1 MKKKPNVRAGGW
13 SALKKICTIM
23 KLCLI
28 LSLFAVF
35 SVSAGSMAQNAKLSM
50 EKKSVSLIEVLNELS
65 EKSDYEFFYNDNEV
79 KGVKVSV
86 SVKDATVSEILDHV
100 LQGTALK
107 YQIVDHVIVISPQ
120 KDEQAQEKGVWRVS
134 GIVKDQHGVPLPGV
148 TIILKGSST
157 GTATDASGKFKMHFI
172 DENETVTLV
181 FSFIGMISREVVVK
195 DFIKENLEIVMHS
208 EEEKLDEVIV
218 TGMGNKSKNSF
229 TGSATVVSRQQLM
242 SVGTKSLL
250 QSLAAFVPG
259 LQIVKNNE
267 MGSDPNTRPEILI
280 RGRSSFEGSSN
291 VPTFI
296 VDGAEVDLDY
306 VFDMDMNGVETVTV
320 LKDAS
325 ASALYGSKAAKGVV
339 VITTKPLRAGKL
351 RVSYSGTLRTSIPD
365 VRDYDLLNAA
375 EKLEYERLAGVYDDN
390 GKFQY
395 EKDTEYN
402 EKFKRVREGVDT
414 DWLSKP
420 LRNSVSQNHNLNIAG
435 GDEYIRYS
443 LGARYGSEQGVM
455 EKSKRDRYSLNFR
468 LSYNKQDKVYV
479 SNSTTITSVNS
490 EESPYGTFNKYV
502 ELNPYDRAYNL
513 DGSLNKV
520 LSFNVPNPLFEA
532 TLGSYD
538 RSEQF
543 YLNNVLDL
551 RVEVLP
557 GFRVEGFFSLNKSKD
572 DTEKF
577 TSPEAHEFNNKEAS
591 ESGRIEISNKKSMTY
606 EGRVTLSY
614 NKMFGTGTLLNAM
627 GGANIQS
634 SENNG
639 NGYTAVGLYSD
650 KLGHPAFATRYPE
663 GATPQG
669 SQGLERSMGL
679 FLNANVIYD
688 DRYFADASIRYE
700 GSSKFGEDQRFTPFW
715 SLGLGW
721 NIHKEKFLNMSGTD
735 RIKLRGSL
743 GYTGNA
749 SFSPYQAMTT
759 YKYDAGLDYD
769 KGIGAIP
776 MAIGNPDLKWERAL
790 TYNVGLDVVL
800 FKNRLDFTL
809 EYYNKTTDN
818 LLLDVAKA
826 PSVGTTTAKENM
838 GKLLNTGIELQ
849 TRVVAISNKY
859 LNWSLSLNMQHNE
872 NKIKKISNA
881 LEKMN
886 EELNTANG
894 TLLPPPVYVEGESL
908 SAVKAV
914 KSGGID
920 PATGQEVFIDR
931 FGNPTFVYNYW
942 DKRTYGDSDPTL
954 SGTFGTYL
962 TFKGFSLNMLFHYE
976 LGATVYNQ
984 TLVTRVEG
992 ANPQRNADKRVF
1004 HSRWKKVGDRVKY
1017 KNIAD
1022 QTTPDITSRFVR
1034 DEYMVNMQSL
1044 SLSYD
1049 FTPEICQKLYLS
1061 RLRVEFLM
1069 NDVFR
1074 ASTIKQERGFSYPF
1088 ARSFEFSLSAAF

>member
-107 YQIVDHVIVISPQ
+107 YQIVDHVIVISPR

-181 FSFIGMISREVVVK
+181 FSFIGMISQEVVVK

-229 TGSATVVSRQQLM
+229 TGSA
-242 SVGTKSLL
+242 
-250 QSLAAFVPG
+250 
-259 LQIVKNNE
+259 
-267 MGSDPNTRPEILI
+267 
-280 RGRSSFEGSSN
+280 
-291 VPTFI
+291 
-296 VDGAEVDLDY
+296 
-306 VFDMDMNGVETVTV
+306 TV

-669 SQGLERSMGL
+669 SQELERSMGL

-886 EELNTANG
+886 EELNTAEG

-962 TFKGFSLNMLFHYE
+962 TFKGFSLNMLFNYE

-1061 RLRVEFLM
+1061 RLRVKFLM

>member
-1 MKKKPNVRAGGW
+1 MKKKPNVRAGEP
-13 SALKKICTIM
+13 AFRKICTVM
-23 KLCLI
+23 KLCLV
-28 LSLFAVF
+28 LSLLAVL
-35 SVSAGSMAQNAKLSM
+35 SVSARGVAQNVKLSM
-50 EKKSVSLIEVLNELS
+50 EKKSVSLLNVLNELG
-65 EKSDYEFFYNDNEV
+65 EKSGYEFFYNDDEV
-79 KGVKVSV
+79 TGVKVSV
-86 SVKDATVSEILDHV
+86 SAKDATVQEILDQV
-100 LQGTALK
+100 LKGTSLT
-107 YQIVDHVIVISPQ
+107 YHIVDDVFIITP
-120 KDEQAQEKGVWRVS
+120 KKATDEKKNVWRIS
-134 GIVKDQHGVPLPGV
+134 GLVKDNKGELLPGV
-148 TIILKGSST
+148 TVVIKGTQT
-157 GTATDASGKFKMHFI
+157 GTATDANGKFKIEFL
-172 DENETVTLV
+172 DAEKKSVTLV
-181 FSFIGMISREVVVK
+181 FSFIGMVTQERE
-195 DFIKENLEIVMHS
+195 IKEYVKEGLEIVMQPD
-208 EEEKLDEVIV
+208 EEELEEVII
-218 TGMGNKSKNSF
+218 TGMGNKAKSSF
-229 TGSATVVSRQQLM
+229 TGSATVVSRKQLM

-259 LQIVKNNE
+259 LQIVKNND

-306 VFDMDMNGVETVTV
+306 VFDMDMNDVETVTV

-339 VITTKPLRAGKL
+339 VITTRPLRAGKL

-365 VRDYDLLNAA
+365 VRDLLNAA
-375 EKLEYERLAGVYDDN
+375 EKLEYERLAGVYDDS
-390 GKFQY
+390 GKSQY
-395 EKDTEYN
+395 EKDIEYN
-402 EKFKRVREGVDT
+402 EKFKRVREGVNT

-420 LRNSVSQNHNLNIAG
+420 LRNSVSQNHNLNVAG
-435 GDEYIRYS
+435 GDDYIRYT

-455 EKSKRDRYSLNFR
+455 KKSKRDRYSLNFR

-479 SNSTTITSVNS
+479 SNTTTITSVNS

-513 DGSLNKV
+513 DGTLNKV
-520 LSFNVPNPLFEA
+520 LSFGVSNPLFEA

-577 TSPEAHEFNNKEAS
+577 TSPESYEFRNKDAS
-591 ESGRIEISNKKSMTY
+591 ESGRIEVSNNKAMTY

-627 GGANIQS
+627 GGGNVQS
-634 SENNG
+634 SERNG
-639 NGYTAVGLYSD
+639 NGYAGVGLYSD

-663 GATPQG
+663 GATPSG
-669 SQGLERSMGL
+669 SQDLERSMGL

-721 NIHKEKFLNMSGTD
+721 NIHKEKFLNMSSTD

-809 EYYNKTTDN
+809 EYYSKTTDN

-838 GKLLNTGIELQ
+838 GKLLNTGIEFQ
-849 TRVVAISNKY
+849 TRVVAVSNKSW
-859 LNWSLSLNMQHNE
+859 NWSLSLNMQHNE

-886 EELNTANG
+886 EELNTAEG

-914 KSGGID
+914 KSGGIA

-931 FGNPTFVYNYW
+931 FGVPTFIYNYW
-942 DKRTYGDSDPTL
+942 DKRTYGDSDPTV
-954 SGTFGTYL
+954 SGTLGTYL
-962 TFKGFSLNMLFHYE
+962 TFKGFALNMLFNYE

-992 ANPQRNADKRVF
+992 ANPRRNADKRVF
-1004 HSRWKKVGDRVKY
+1004 QSRWKEVGDRVKY

-1034 DEYMVNMQSL
+1034 DEYMINMQSL